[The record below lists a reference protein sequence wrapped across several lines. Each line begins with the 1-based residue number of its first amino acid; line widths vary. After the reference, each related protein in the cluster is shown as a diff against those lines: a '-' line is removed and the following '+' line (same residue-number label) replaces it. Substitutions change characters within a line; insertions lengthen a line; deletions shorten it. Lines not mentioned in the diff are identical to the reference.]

1 LGRWWSG
8 RRDHSCLVANQI
20 GCEGWQSI
28 NLIFRPAIFNRDV
41 LAVDVACFAE
51 ALAERG
57 HHRRVRSWWSVDE
70 EPNHRHRRL
79 LCLRGERPRGCRDG
93 EREYEIPPSKDGHLT
108 LPNGVTRFGMPET
121 IPRRTMYV
129 IHPLPAGKNVG

>member
-1 LGRWWSG
+1 MPVRLPSGRLRLVTRPDLTGSVPTRKTIGTVVVAAFAG

-20 GCEGWQSI
+20 GCESWQSI

-57 HHRRVRSWWSVDE
+57 HHRRVRSW
-70 EPNHRHRRL
+70 
-79 LCLRGERPRGCRDG
+79 
-93 EREYEIPPSKDGHLT
+93 
-108 LPNGVTRFGMPET
+108 
-121 IPRRTMYV
+121 
-129 IHPLPAGKNVG
+129 